1 MSGSF
6 DLVEQLRNQARTL
19 GGDLY
24 GVADLSPAQHLVREQ
39 GGEMI
44 AQFPRALSLGVV
56 MPFAVVDQIP
66 HHREKTV
73 ALAYKAHGYSVLNE
87 RLDQIASRL
96 ASQIQR
102 AGYLAFPV
110 RASQTVDE
118 NKLHGHFSHK
128 LAAHLAGLGWIG
140 KSCLLVTPQVGPR
153 VRWATILTDAPIP
166 TGTPIEERCGLCSEC
181 VDACPV
187 SAFTGR
193 SFSPSEPREARFEA
207 HKCDEYLDWHKHV
220 PDLDISVCGMCVF
233 VCPYGR
239 KGLSTNLTH

>member
-1 MSGSF
+1 MSEPF

-19 GGDLY
+19 GGDLF

-56 MPFAVVDQIP
+56 MPFAIVDQLP
-66 HHREKTV
+66 RHRVTAV
-73 ALAYKAHGYSVLNE
+73 ALAYKAHSYSTLNE

-96 ASQIQR
+96 ASQIQH

-110 RASQTVDE
+110 RASQVVDE

-153 VRWATILTDAPIP
+153 VRWATILTDAPFP
-166 TGTPIEERCGLCSEC
+166 TGTPMEERCGLCTEC

-193 SFSPSEPREARFEA
+193 SFDPSEPRAARFEA
-207 HKCDEYLDWHKHV
+207 QKCDDYLDRHRRI
-220 PDLDISVCGMCVF
+220 PDLELSVCGMCVF

-239 KGLSTNLTH
+239 QGHPANLNP